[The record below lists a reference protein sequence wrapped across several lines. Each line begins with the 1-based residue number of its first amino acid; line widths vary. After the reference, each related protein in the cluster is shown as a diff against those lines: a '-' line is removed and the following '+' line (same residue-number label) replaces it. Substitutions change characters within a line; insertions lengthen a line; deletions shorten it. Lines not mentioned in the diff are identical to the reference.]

1 MGGFSGSAVA
11 PPKAKQGVVVHLNNN
26 AGNIPMNRLWWPAF
40 RCRFLRPIPGR
51 PAGSWP
57 RGSLVPCAPSPGEP
71 FTSGL
76 GVFFA
81 SGLGTSLV
89 SSPGELFNSGLGVFF
104 ASGPGTLL
112 VSSPGELFTSG
123 LGVFIAFGLG
133 TSIVSSPGV
142 LFTAGRGIS
151 LTLTPAHPVPRPL
164 IPASHAP
171 L

>member
-1 MGGFSGSAVA
+1 
-11 PPKAKQGVVVHLNNN
+11 
-26 AGNIPMNRLWWPAF
+26 MNRLWWPAF

-57 RGSLVPCAPSPGEP
+57 RGSLSPGKPFTPGLGVFFASGPGTSLISSPGEP
-71 FTSGL
+71 ITPSL

-81 SGLGTSLV
+81 SGLGTSLI
-89 SSPGELFNSGLGVFF
+89 SSPGEPFTPGLGAFF
-104 ASGPGTLL
+104 ASG
-112 VSSPGELFTSG
+112 
-123 LGVFIAFGLG
+123 LG
-133 TSIVSSPGV
+133 TSLVSSPGV

-151 LTLTPAHPVPRPL
+151 LTLTPAHPASQPL